1 MASRFKPSRRQ
12 ILTGAALG
20 GAVLAAPWLR
30 PDDQGGAH
38 NAYFARLQMALK
50 EAGLYRPTLVLDS
63 ERLYNNTQRLIEHI
77 HSDFAYRIVGKSLP
91 SLPLINTVRK
101 QTRTDRVMVFH
112 QPFLNHL
119 AEQMPDG
126 NLLLGKPMP
135 TNAAKRFYAFHTN
148 ADFDPSRQLQW
159 LIDTPQRLK
168 EYSQLAAA
176 LGQTLLV
183 NLELDVGLH
192 RGGFRDAEE
201 VALAIMSLRED
212 PHLEFT
218 GFMGYEAHIS
228 KMPGIVG
235 GPEQAMKNAMAF
247 YTQCQEAAQRVL
259 GESYRP
265 EQLTFNAGGSS
276 TYQMYSKQMYNN
288 SAPCNE
294 LAVGSALVKPSDFD
308 VSTLDDH
315 IPAAFIATPVLKTL
329 DAVEVPGLENVA
341 GLMSLLNPNKSRSFF
356 TYGGY
361 WKANPESPPGLTTNS
376 LYGRSTN
383 QEMLNGSDSVKLA
396 VDDFVFLRPTQS
408 EAVFLQFGDIAVFDG
423 LHITEQWPVFQQGA

>member
-30 PDDQGGAH
+30 PGDQGGTH

-119 AEQMPDG
+119 AEKMPDS

-148 ADFDPSRQLQW
+148 TDFDPSRQLQW

-176 LGQTLLV
+176 LGQNMQI

-212 PHLEFT
+212 PYLEFT

-247 YTQCQEAAQRVL
+247 YTQCREAAQRVL

-308 VSTLDDH
+308 VSTLVDH

-423 LHITEQWPVFQQGA
+423 LHITEHWPVFQQGA

>member
-30 PDDQGGAH
+30 PGDQGGTH

-119 AEQMPDG
+119 AEKMPDS

-148 ADFDPSRQLQW
+148 TDFDPSRQLQW

-176 LGQTLLV
+176 LGQNMQI

-201 VALAIMSLRED
+201 VALAIMSLRDD

-247 YTQCQEAAQRVL
+247 YTQCREAAQRVL

-308 VSTLDDH
+308 VSTLVDH

-329 DAVEVPGLENVA
+329 GAVEVPGLENVA

-423 LHITEQWPVFQQGA
+423 LHITEHWPVFQQGA